1 MSDDENLSEEEE
13 AEEEEEYDG
22 EVEQVD
28 DEDDDEDEDLEL
40 GACLGLL
47 SLKISEEEVEEEDTT
62 MELGDLPHPFVV
74 RDLEPSDFRKGH
86 LKLLEQLTKV
96 GDVSEEAFTKR
107 VEEMRKLGDF
117 HHVVVIED
125 VEKQAIVATA
135 TLLVELKLARNCGK
149 VGHIEDVV
157 VDQTVRGQRLGQRV
171 VCHLAGLAEQLG
183 CYKVILDCTEANAP
197 FYEKCGFKPKELQMA
212 QYF

>member
-1 MSDDENLSEEEE
+1 MSDDENLTEEE
-13 AEEEEEYDG
+13 EEEEEYG

-28 DEDDDEDEDLEL
+28 DDDEEDLEL

-47 SLKISEEEVEEEDTT
+47 SLKISEGEVEEEGMS
-62 MELGDLPHPFVV
+62 MELDDLQHPFVV
-74 RDLEPSDFRKGH
+74 RDLEPSDYRKGH

-107 VEEMRKLGDF
+107 VEEMRKLGDYQ
-117 HHVVVIED
+117 HVVVIED

-171 VCHLAGLAEQLG
+171 VCHLADLAKQLG